1 MKAAYYVNTMVLL
14 EGRRSR
20 VLCDPWVTFGE
31 ESICDFY
38 NFPPTGLTRAAV
50 AAIAPDFLYITH
62 SHPDHFDPATLALF
76 DPATPVLIAKF
87 DNPFFERA
95 IRRLGFSDVR
105 VSDPEHGIALNG
117 DDRAWLFPAAH
128 APDVDSI
135 GIFRIDGALSINA
148 NDNTFHAGQC
158 AELARRFGAFDIG
171 FLPFGAH
178 GPYPMFYDNLAP
190 AEKAAK
196 AAERKQRAYESFAA
210 YIRALGVRAVVPFAG
225 GLVAGGPKA
234 LRYAYSGIGTRSE
247 AVAHASASLD
257 FAPVFLSEG
266 CRHDFA
272 TGRTEGAFVER
283 TYASET
289 EYLARV
295 AQKPTRFD
303 AGGRFYVAP
312 SEQIDLSPLLA
323 QARAK
328 QAKWQTI
335 KNTSSTLAYYLD
347 TGQETL
353 YRLSLADTAVRRVAE
368 RAIDDTAYEIF
379 RLPYGLL
386 LGLLTRHFNWSNVK
400 TQYVTYFRKPD
411 RFDRDLHLMM
421 SFLHL

>member
-1 MKAAYYVNTMVLL
+1 MKAAYYVNTMVLM
-14 EGRRSR
+14 EGRHSR
-20 VLCDPWVTFGE
+20 VLCDPWVTFNE
-31 ESICDFY
+31 ESVCDFY
-38 NFPPTGLTRAAV
+38 NFPPTRLTREAV
-50 AAIAPDFLYITH
+50 AAIAPDFIYITH

-76 DPATPVLIAKF
+76 ERRTPILIAKF
-87 DNPFFERA
+87 DNPFFEKA
-95 IRRLGFSDVR
+95 IRRLGFTDVR
-105 VSDPEHGIALNG
+105 AADPETGLALNG

-148 NDNTFHAGQC
+148 NDNTFHAAQC
-158 AELARRFGAFDIG
+158 AALRQRFGAFDIG

-196 AAERKQRAYESFAA
+196 AAERKRAAYASFAN
-210 YIRALGVRAVVPFAG
+210 YIRALGVGTVVPFAG

-247 AVAHASASLD
+247 AVAAARAELE
-257 FAPVFLSEG
+257 FRPVFLSEG

-272 TGRTEGAFVER
+272 AGRTEGTFVER
-283 TYASET
+283 TYASEAD
-289 EYLARV
+289 YLARV
-295 AQKPTRFD
+295 AAKPTRFD
-303 AGGRFYVAP
+303 AGGRFHVAP
-312 SEQIDLSPLLA
+312 SEQIDLSALLA
-323 QARAK
+323 NARGK
-328 QAKWQTI
+328 QAKWQELKKTTSTI
-335 KNTSSTLAYYLD
+335 AYYLD
-347 TGQETL
+347 VGDALL
-353 YRLSLADTAVRRVAE
+353 YRLSLADTSVRRVAE
-368 RAIDDTAYEIF
+368 RDIGDDAYEIF

-386 LGLLTRHFNWSNVK
+386 LGLLTRHYNWSNVK